1 MLTGYDC
8 SVIDIKIESWTIYNL
23 KMSRLNVIETFIE
36 LVKSDFDKFPDVPRC
51 NMKYTSKL
59 IRSNSVRPTSSLA
72 FSRMRYWISLSFSLF
87 SSSFSNQ
94 VDFL

>member
-36 LVKSDFDKFPDVPRC
+36 C
-51 NMKYTSKL
+51 Y
-59 IRSNSVRPTSSLA
+59 
-72 FSRMRYWISLSFSLF
+72 
-87 SSSFSNQ
+87 
-94 VDFL
+94 